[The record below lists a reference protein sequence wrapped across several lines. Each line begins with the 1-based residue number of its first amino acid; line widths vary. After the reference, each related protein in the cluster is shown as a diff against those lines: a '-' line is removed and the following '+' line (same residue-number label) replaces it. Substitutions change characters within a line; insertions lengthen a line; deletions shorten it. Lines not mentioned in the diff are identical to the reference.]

1 MYLPQVHMKYMEHFE
16 SSSTFTA
23 SSHVVETG
31 KLRAAELLLFKIFL
45 EYLCGKFADTSIDR
59 NAHVDGDKTYTFSS
73 SFTLTAF
80 IDI

>member
-1 MYLPQVHMKYMEHFE
+1 MKYMEHFE

-31 KLRAAELLLFKIFL
+31 KLRAAELLLFKTFL

-59 NAHVDGDKTYTFSS
+59 YAKS
-73 SFTLTAF
+73 TAIKHTRF
-80 IDI
+80 LHLSL